1 MAVFGASAEP
11 VHRPR
16 GWLGPLIGCWLAA
29 APVIAKY
36 TGVLAAADVEALTR
50 TTTFTILQSMRVA
63 IGPSSPRHS

>member
-16 GWLGPLIGCWLAA
+16 GWLGSLIGCWLAA

-36 TGVLAAADVEALTR
+36 TGVLAAADVEAFTR
-50 TTTFTILQSMRVA
+50 TATFTILQSMRLDL
-63 IGPSSPRHS
+63 GPSSPLHA